1 MTIVSAPVEEQAVGR
16 KACSPHRIIVVEDDL
31 DFRESLMETLSLCG
45 YEVVGA
51 RSALEFYQKVAENPC
66 ELVILDLGLPD
77 QNGVVLAE
85 YIRNNTD
92 MRIVVLTARGALESR
107 IAAYRAGADTYL
119 LKPVDTEELVATIES
134 NLGRVGLHEGDG
146 GSGSPRQP
154 QTPRAAGWRLLR
166 IDSVLIT
173 PAGAKIKLSSREV
186 DFLEILASASGTNIS
201 RQSLIE
207 TLGYDPAGS
216 GSQALDVLIHRLR
229 QKASESGSRLPVK
242 TLRAKGYSV
251 SEPLYIE

>member
-1 MTIVSAPVEEQAVGR
+1 MQEHAVAL
-16 KACSPHRIIVVEDDL
+16 KAFHPHRIIVVEDDL
-31 DFRESLMETLSLCG
+31 DFRESLIETLSLCG

-51 RSALEFYQKVAENPC
+51 RSALEFYQKVAETPC

-119 LKPVDTEELVATIES
+119 LKPVDTDELVATIES
-134 NLGRVGLHEGDG
+134 NLGRVGLHEGDCG
-146 GSGSPRQP
+146 PGSGLQAL
-154 QTPRAAGWRLLR
+154 QPRAAAWRLLR
-166 IDSVLIT
+166 SDAVLIT
-173 PAGAKIKLSSREV
+173 PAGERIRLSSREV
-186 DFLEILASASGTNIS
+186 DLLEILASSTGTTIS
-201 RQSLIE
+201 RHSLIE

-242 TLRAKGYSV
+242 TIRAKGYIV